1 MKTRMAIVREA
12 GKAELVER
20 DVPPPG
26 ESQVLIA
33 VRASSICGG
42 DLHIYK
48 GKHPSAPLPMALGH
62 EMSGEVAAVGKKVGS
77 VAVGDRVTVEP
88 VIACGQCSPCLR
100 GEYGYCDNLSFHYRQ
115 GRGAMADYF
124 MADERWV
131 YKLPEGLSFE
141 AGALIEPLAVAVHAV
156 KRAGIGL
163 GDTVAVIGAGPI
175 GLLVIAACRAS
186 GATDIIA
193 ADVTQARLGHAS
205 IMGATQI
212 VDARKGSIV
221 EATLKASG
229 GRGVAKS
236 FECAG
241 SEQTFEQAMRCLC
254 KGGVATVVGIFEQ
267 PVIRVPVTLF
277 VSQEIT
283 VQGAQGYCWDFGT
296 ALRLAGEIDL
306 GGLVSHTFDLADV
319 DIAMKTALD
328 PSKSAIKVVL
338 RP

>member
-1 MKTRMAIVREA
+1 
-12 GKAELVER
+12 
-20 DVPPPG
+20 
-26 ESQVLIA
+26 
-33 VRASSICGG
+33 
-42 DLHIYK
+42 
-48 GKHPSAPLPMALGH
+48 
-62 EMSGEVAAVGKKVGS
+62 
-77 VAVGDRVTVEP
+77 
-88 VIACGQCSPCLR
+88 
-100 GEYGYCDNLSFHYRQ
+100 
-115 GRGAMADYF
+115 MADYF

-131 YKLPEGLSFE
+131 YKLPEDLSFE

-193 ADVTQARLGHAS
+193 ADVTQARLGRAS
-205 IMGATQI
+205 IMGATRT
-212 VDARKGSIV
+212 VDSRKGSIV
-221 EATLKASG
+221 EAALSASG

-267 PVIRVPVTLF
+267 PVIKVPVTLF

-283 VQGAQGYCWDFGT
+283 VQGAQGYCWDFEDCAAARRRDRPGRP
-296 ALRLAGEIDL
+296 RLAHVRPCRRGHCDED
-306 GGLVSHTFDLADV
+306 GPRPVQVSDQSRT
-319 DIAMKTALD
+319 
-328 PSKSAIKVVL
+328 
-338 RP
+338 